1 MTAPSVTVYTP
12 EAHSALLQVYTRSPG
27 WRMAHYE
34 EANNLTGRPLSQLC
48 HNVGDWLDSSGEFQG
63 IPLEFLTNY
72 PFGYGSAS
80 SLPLFAMDIWA
91 YGDRNTGPRLRFYVR
106 DYDSLHL
113 TPGYTVQMTFK
124 VPEAVTSDEREAGW
138 AEIGPLMAMQ
148 PNLLPVGNWN
158 MRKTAQLKNFWM
170 ETEQFTFSRF
180 VDQPQY
186 LDEHFGWIL
195 ATQFIA
201 YAPLFRL
208 FHQWCQVHPAA
219 P

>member
-27 WRMAHYE
+27 WRMAHHE
-34 EANNLTGRPLSQLC
+34 EAVKLTGRALLQLYR
-48 HNVGDWLDSSGEFQG
+48 NVDDWLDSSGEFRRV
-63 IPLEFLTNY
+63 PLTFLPSR
-72 PFGYGSAS
+72 PFDHDTKSFS
-80 SLPLFAMDIWA
+80 SLFSMDIRA
-91 YGDRNTGPRLRFYVR
+91 YGYERYGPRLQFYVR
-106 DYDSLHL
+106 DYDPSSL
-113 TPGYTVQMTFK
+113 TPGYEVRLMFK

-208 FHQWCQVHPAA
+208 FHQWCQAHPAA